1 MSNLCIAVVF
11 VLCVIFVII
20 ALDALLKRR
29 YSSIMTFAGEHDD
42 DIEIRLRTLMRKN
55 PDSEII
61 VVDKSRS
68 PYTHTVLEKLENDFP
83 QIHIIT
89 V

>member
-20 ALDALLKRR
+20 ALDALLARK
-29 YSSIMTFAGEHDD
+29 YSSIMTFAEEYDD

-55 PDSEII
+55 PNSEII
-61 VVDKSRS
+61 VVDKSHS
-68 PYTHTVLEKLENDFP
+68 QYTHSVLEKLENDFP
-83 QIHIIT
+83 EIHIIT